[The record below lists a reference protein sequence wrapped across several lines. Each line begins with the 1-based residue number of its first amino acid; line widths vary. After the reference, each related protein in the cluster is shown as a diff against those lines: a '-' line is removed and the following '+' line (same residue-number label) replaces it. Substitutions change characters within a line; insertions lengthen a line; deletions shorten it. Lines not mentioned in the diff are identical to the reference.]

1 MCNAHP
7 FLTKVGEILAI
18 VPFALS
24 LSRTFVNKGVSDN
37 APLGN
42 VKLLEE
48 RNRQL
53 EKKLAEVKVDLVN
66 TVEENE
72 VTINSNEKI
81 VTNLQAKID
90 ALEDRLESKEEDIK
104 TLEKVIYSK
113 NEIIK
118 KLDYGFNK

>member
-1 MCNAHP
+1 M
-7 FLTKVGEILAI
+7 
-18 VPFALS
+18 
-24 LSRTFVNKGVSDN
+24 
-37 APLGN
+37 
-42 VKLLEE
+42 
-48 RNRQL
+48 
-53 EKKLAEVKVDLVN
+53 KVDLVN

-72 VTINSNEKI
+72 VTKNSKEKI